1 MPREDEKDE
10 WVGSNGNVDR
20 IETSGE
26 EEEVNDDEESG
37 KLLVWYAV
45 DVGSVGGSEEKGDIR
60 GSRVG

>member
-37 KLLVWYAV
+37 KLLV
-45 DVGSVGGSEEKGDIR
+45 
-60 GSRVG
+60 